1 MSYLE
6 RLLNNVT
13 SQKGSF
19 TNSYPVIAEFQ
30 ELNNSLIEKAIRESG
45 DQDGKRTR
53 AKCFRTR
60 WDLHEVSDE
69 VHKIG
74 AAAIRLAQKNPL
86 AGRSSP
92 DGSPE
97 EIEYGIRECWGLVY
111 KQGEETKPHSH
122 WPSSWAFVYNVNGC
136 ARCSPLVLPSNGIHP
151 DTVVHPKENQL
162 VIFPAWLNHEVPP
175 LQCNHER
182 IIVAGNLDIVWR
194 EKWNKEKVQ
203 NTK

>member
-30 ELNNSLIEKAIRESG
+30 ELNNSLIENTIRESG

-97 EIEYGIRECWGLVY
+97 EIEYGIRECWGLIY

-122 WPSSWAFVYNVNGC
+122 WPSSWAFVYNVNGGVC
-136 ARCSPLVLPSNGIHP
+136 L
-151 DTVVHPKENQL
+151 
-162 VIFPAWLNHEVPP
+162 
-175 LQCNHER
+175 
-182 IIVAGNLDIVWR
+182 
-194 EKWNKEKVQ
+194 
-203 NTK
+203 